1 MAIGTAALAV
11 LVTAAVV
18 AALLYVSPP
27 GQKTVAFY
35 TDDAASV
42 RAGDEVRVA
51 GIAVGKVKDLSLE
64 ANRVRVEAR
73 VDDGVFVGNRSA
85 IEVRMLTVVG
95 GYYVDL
101 VPLGATPLGNDVI
114 PLQRV
119 TMPYNLVRTLNDSS
133 NIIHKL
139 DPKPLNQSLSEIQA
153 GLSGE
158 NVRTLSSVIDA
169 GNSIM
174 STVDRQRGQITAI
187 LNLSDEYI
195 AKLSDIRGELRQLV
209 EKIATL
215 QTMLEIFGKGFG
227 ESSRV
232 LGTAIANIS
241 TVGVF
246 YDHHRD
252 EFLEKVREFLD
263 RGRLWINH
271 NGVIVRGLRD
281 LQGHFE
287 RLLDVQQARP
297 ELLATDLCIPMP
309 GSPC

>member
-1 MAIGTAALAV
+1 MTLGAAAIVVMAA
-11 LVTAAVV
+11 AAVV

-42 RAGDEVRVA
+42 RAGDEVRIA

-64 ANRVRVEAR
+64 ADRVRVEAR
-73 VDDGVFVGNRSA
+73 VDDGVFVGNKSA
-85 IEVRMLTVVG
+85 IDVRMLTIVG
-95 GYYVDL
+95 GYYIDL
-101 VPLGATPLGNDVI
+101 IPLGDGPLGNDVI
-114 PLQRV
+114 PLERV

-133 NIIHKL
+133 NIIDKL
-139 DPKPLNQSLSEIQA
+139 DPKPLHASLDEIQA
-153 GLSGE
+153 GLSGD
-158 NVRTLSSVIDA
+158 NVRTLTAVIDA

-174 STVDRQRGQITAI
+174 STVDKQRGQITAI

-215 QTMLEIFGKGFG
+215 QTMLELFGKGFAAG
-227 ESSRV
+227 SVV
-232 LGTAIANIS
+232 LGKAIADIS
-241 TVGVF
+241 VVGVF
-246 YDHHRD
+246 YDHHRK